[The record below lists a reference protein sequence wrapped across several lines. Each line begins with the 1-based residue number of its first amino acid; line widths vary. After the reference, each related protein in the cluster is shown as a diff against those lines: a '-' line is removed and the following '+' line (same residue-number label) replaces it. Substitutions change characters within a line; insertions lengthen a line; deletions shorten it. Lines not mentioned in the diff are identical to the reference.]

1 MEFSFDFQINGEPA
15 TWADILGRMR
25 KASQRMSDV
34 FSDFDKVYRAPKSAE
49 TRRVQVDDFICWLAK
64 HQDDGMVEV

>member
-25 KASQRMSDV
+25 EGV
-34 FSDFDKVYRAPKSAE
+34 AE
-49 TRRVQVDDFICWLAK
+49 
-64 HQDDGMVEV
+64 